1 MIVEIADLQNH
12 YRIRKEK
19 VKRAV
24 RAFLKKEGKDAK
36 LSIVFVD
43 NNEIKKVN
51 QRFLAS
57 HEITDVISFPLGS
70 KPGFVNGEIIV
81 SVETAVEVANSN
93 RSSVE
98 GEIILYII
106 HGILHLL
113 GFDDNNSVNSRIMHE
128 KETEVLSFLGFSV
141 PEIEDGIP

>member
-1 MIVEIADLQNH
+1 MSFT
-12 YRIRKEK
+12 
-19 VKRAV
+19 
-24 RAFLKKEGKDAK
+24 AFLFLIKNLLK
-36 LSIVFVD
+36 LKI
-43 NNEIKKVN
+43 N

-57 HEITDVISFPLGS
+57 HEITDVISFPFGNN
-70 KPGFVNGEIIV
+70 PGFVDGEIIV

-93 RSSVE
+93 HSSVE

-113 GFDDNNSVNSRIMHE
+113 GFDDNNSVNAGIMHE
-128 KETEVLSFLGFSV
+128 KEAEVLSFLGFSV